1 MEIINDLE
9 DLLQELSSIKNNMQ
23 ALSDLEAKAKAY
35 IQARLEE
42 NGLESY
48 KSESYG
54 TIRLQNRAQKD
65 YGEEIQAMED
75 ELKIRK
81 KLADDLGDYK
91 IVTQKQ
97 SIVYSPPKDLF

>member
-1 MEIINDLE
+1 METINEIEELLKELSTIKTNLQAMTDLE
-9 DLLQELSSIKNNMQ
+9 TECKADIQQLL
-23 ALSDLEAKAKAY
+23 AD
-35 IQARLEE
+35 
-42 NGLESY
+42 NGLDSY
-48 KSESYG
+48 KSELHG
-54 TIRLQNRAQKD
+54 NIRLQNRAQKD

-91 IVTQKQ
+91 VLTQKQ

>member
-1 MEIINDLE
+1 MEIISDLE
-9 DLLQELSSIKNNMQ
+9 DLLQELSGIKNSMQ
-23 ALSDLEAKAKAY
+23 ALSDLEAEGKAS
-35 IQARLEE
+35 IQALLEE
-42 NGLESY
+42 YGLESY
-48 KSESYG
+48 KSENHG

-75 ELKIRK
+75 ELKVRK

-91 IVTQKQ
+91 VVTQKQ